1 MAEKRMFSNLI
12 LNNDDF
18 IEMPNEAQMLYIRLN
33 MAADDRGICDS
44 PRTIMRTC
52 GASNDS
58 MKLLIAKKFVLIP
71 SCKPTV
77 VVIKHWWIHNNT
89 RKERF
94 KETKHIDVVSELYY
108 DDNKSYSQ
116 NPNDGHISCVL
127 NGKLIWPPDLPEL
140 MGGIVPA
147 LPSSGTQPAPVG
159 YPTGTQRV
167 PNGHPTGTHWV
178 PQNRLDKNR
187 LDKISVDNDR
197 EGGLRGEQA
206 PAPGPV
212 EKPGEQIIIPDPEK
226 KRERIDFFVGRLQFF
241 EQQGWAS
248 DCWYNMAEAEGIT
261 KGEIDLR
268 KIQLEKQKEAQKK

>member
-18 IEMPNEAQMLYIRLN
+18 IEMPAEAQMLYIRLN

-44 PRTIMRTC
+44 PRTVMRSC

-58 MKLLIAKKFVLIP
+58 MKLLIAKKFILLPAIKP
-71 SCKPTV
+71 SV
-77 VVIKHWWIHNNT
+77 VVIKHWWVHNNA

-94 KETKHIDVVSELYY
+94 KETKHTDVISELFY

-127 NGKLIWPPDLPEL
+127 NGKLIWPPELPEIMENL
-140 MGGIVPA
+140 SPSLPA
-147 LPSSGTQPAPVG
+147 AGTQPAPNG
-159 YPTGTQRV
+159 YPTDTQ
-167 PNGHPTGTHWV
+167 PA

-187 LDKISVDNDR
+187 LDKVSVDKDR
-197 EGGLRGEQA
+197 IGEGGLRGEQA

-226 KRERIDFFVGRLQFF
+226 KRERIDFFIGRLQFF
-241 EQQGWAS
+241 EQQGWNGE
-248 DCWYNMAEAEGIT
+248 CWYTMAAAEGIT

-268 KIQLEKQKEAQKK
+268 KIQLEKQKEAEKK